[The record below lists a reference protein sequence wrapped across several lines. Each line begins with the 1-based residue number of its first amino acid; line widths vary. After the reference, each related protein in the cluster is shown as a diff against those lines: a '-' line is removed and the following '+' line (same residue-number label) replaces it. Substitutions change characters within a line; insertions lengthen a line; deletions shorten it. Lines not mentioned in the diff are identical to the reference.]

1 MIDYILDKGAGSYT
15 NLLDHRKLAFWVT
28 MWLKVSRMSRDP
40 LNFATL
46 QLALMTICVHY
57 ILQLEPYMDE
67 TFIENAFAQ
76 MGETTTGV
84 KLIKNKHTR

>member
-1 MIDYILDKGAGSYT
+1 MDCQLPAGNS
-15 NLLDHRKLAFWVT
+15 
-28 MWLKVSRMSRDP
+28 
-40 LNFATL
+40 LNSVCSKKNTTSKSIHNNNTFVIFNFDL
-46 QLALMTICVHY
+46 
-57 ILQLEPYMDE
+57 LQLEPYMDE